1 MKFMKLYNFMVLS
14 RFCHVLSVFASVST
28 LIFISFAL
36 KLAFGL
42 VLQAW
47 RYIFVYKSCECDVEA
62 SIKAKYWWW
71 RKWARVQTQAGL
83 FKNVAGPAYGITLS
97 WCGSIQKC
105 SAELYGT
112 CCKPWDSYIN
122 STTQL
127 NWRWMRLKSFK
138 ERESR
143 LTVVGSV
150 LHVYTQ
156 NIYEYIYYKYN
167 IIYIYIILKVIKGES
182 QWRDMLKRITTH
194 WVFIFRNWKL
204 PWRRVLG
211 VAFVPRSR
219 QEFCVVTRVDK
230 HFLWI
235 FKDWM
240 AWWDMFGHFG
250 QFAYVCIL
258 LWEVGT
264 CWEFWVSSATGALR
278 SFGLRPWWIA
288 GQPGQRSPRRVS
300 SARVVSLFISS
311 IQYIKNIKGG
321 VIVHMKNIKHPRI
334 FPFDIF

>member
-83 FKNVAGPAYGITLS
+83 VKNVAGPAYGITLS

-127 NWRWMRLKSFK
+127 NWRWMRLKSFQ

-156 NIYEYIYYKYN
+156 NIYEYIY
-167 IIYIYIILKVIKGES
+167 IINTILYIYHTQSYQRWISMKRHAQAHHNTLSFHLPQLKASMATRSGCGFCSTLEA
-182 QWRDMLKRITTH
+182 
-194 WVFIFRNWKL
+194 
-204 PWRRVLG
+204 RVL
-211 VAFVPRSR
+211 R
-219 QEFCVVTRVDK
+219 CD
-230 HFLWI
+230 
-235 FKDWM
+235 
-240 AWWDMFGHFG
+240 
-250 QFAYVCIL
+250 
-258 LWEVGT
+258 
-264 CWEFWVSSATGALR
+264 
-278 SFGLRPWWIA
+278 
-288 GQPGQRSPRRVS
+288 
-300 SARVVSLFISS
+300 
-311 IQYIKNIKGG
+311 
-321 VIVHMKNIKHPRI
+321 
-334 FPFDIF
+334 